1 MTAQPK
7 LWTTRALCEALQAYA
22 STMNPPRKT
31 DTPYGLAKFLQ
42 ADQNTAAEWLRGNR
56 VMSDDWAEKV
66 ADILGEERAWVTLC
80 LAVERVKKDDL
91 SDEMRRLLLAIPH
104 RTAGYVAVVL
114 AVFSVFSGQPV
125 FA

>member
-1 MTAQPK
+1 MDG
-7 LWTTRALCEALQAYA
+7 R
-22 STMNPPRKT
+22 RI
-31 DTPYGLAKFLQ
+31 
-42 ADQNTAAEWLRGNR
+42 
-56 VMSDDWAEKV
+56 MSDDWAEKV

-104 RTAGYVAVVL
+104 RTAGFVAVVL